1 MMNKRNRV
9 CPNDDPVFT
18 KLFYKIGMLQKN
30 MSPTEVVSMRMQVYY
45 CVCIIIR
52 AAIVVAIYHWRNSI
66 VMRVL
71 VFIGAMIGVINLGSR
86 MNSGTQWWSKKFQF
100 VMSIIIVLTVI
111 FTHFKMLDSRAMS
124 IAMLVSLLGGVAQ
137 SFVVGFC

>member
-1 MMNKRNRV
+1 MMNNRKRV

-30 MSPTEVVSMRMQVYY
+30 MSPMEVVSMRMQVYY
-45 CVCIIIR
+45 CVCIIVR
-52 AAIVVAIYHWRNSI
+52 AAIVVAIYHWRNSN

-71 VFIGAMIGVINLGSR
+71 VFIGAMIGVVNLGSR
-86 MNSGTQWWSKKFQF
+86 MNGTQWWSKKFQF

-111 FTHFKMLDSRAMS
+111 FTQLKMVDSRSMS
-124 IAMLVSLLGGVAQ
+124 IAMLASLIGGVVQ

>member
-1 MMNKRNRV
+1 MTNKRV

-30 MSPTEVVSMRMQVYY
+30 MSPMEVVSMRMRVYY
-45 CVCIIIR
+45 CICIIVR
-52 AAIVVAIYHWRNSI
+52 AALIVAIYHWRNSN

-71 VFIGAMIGVINLGSR
+71 VFVGAMIGVINLGTR
-86 MNSGTQWWSKKFQF
+86 MNGNQWWSKKFQF
-100 VMSIIIVLTVI
+100 VMAVIIVGLVILTQL
-111 FTHFKMLDSRAMS
+111 KMVDSRSMAA
-124 IAMLVSLLGGVAQ
+124 AMLVSLVGGVAQ